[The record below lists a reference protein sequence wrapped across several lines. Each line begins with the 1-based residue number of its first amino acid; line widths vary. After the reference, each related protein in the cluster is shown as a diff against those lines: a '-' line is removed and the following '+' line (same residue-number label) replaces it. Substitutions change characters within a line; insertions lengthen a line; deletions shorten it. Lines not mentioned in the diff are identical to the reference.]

1 MKVAIVGTGYVGL
14 TTACTLAELGH
25 AVTCLDIDEQKINM
39 LKQSQV
45 PFHEPGLDELLKSN
59 LEAQRLRFLTSA
71 RELTGDAEIVIVCVG
86 TPASGTGPADISQLK
101 HSVELLAPYLQPQ
114 QTIINKCTAPIGTTD
129 LMGEWLKSLQPG
141 TEWHPVSNP
150 EFLREGSAVHD
161 SFHPE
166 RIVLGVRR
174 KVDLER
180 ALDLY
185 RDIDAPV
192 LVTDPPTAEMIKY
205 ASNAFLATKISFIN
219 EIANICE
226 HFGVDV
232 TTVAEGMGMDTRI
245 GNQFLQAGVG
255 YGGSCFPK
263 DLATLI
269 SVAQEKGYTPRL
281 LQSVVEV
288 NTDQGVTVL
297 RKLEKELGDLSG
309 KTIALLG
316 LSFKPHTDD
325 LRNAPSVIVSQ
336 LLVERRAYLR
346 AYDPVVSTAFT
357 HLCPQVYLAT
367 DAYDATQ
374 GADGLIILTDWP
386 QFKLLNWARIRS
398 LMKNPVLIDGRNML
412 NKRVMEQ
419 LGFTYRG
426 VGRIAPEPRRYKLRI
441 L

>member
-25 AVTCLDIDEQKINM
+25 IVTCLDIDEQKINL
-39 LKQSQV
+39 LKQFQV
-45 PFHEPGLDELLKSN
+45 PFHEPGLDNLLKSN
-59 LEAQRLRFLTSA
+59 LEAQRLKFVPSA
-71 RELTGDAEIVIVCVG
+71 QELLEGIEVVIICVG
-86 TPASGTGPADISQLK
+86 TPPSGTGAADLSQLK

-114 QTIINKCTAPIGTTD
+114 QTIMNKCTAPVGTTD
-129 LMGEWLKSLQPG
+129 LMGEWLTNLHPG
-141 TEWHPVSNP
+141 TNWHPVSNP

-185 RDIDAPV
+185 RDIGAPV

-219 EIANICE
+219 EISNICE
-226 HFGVDV
+226 HVGVDV
-232 TTVAEGMGMDTRI
+232 TAVAEGMGMDTRI
-245 GNQFLQAGVG
+245 GSQFLQAGVG

-263 DLATLI
+263 DLAALI
-269 SVAQEKGYTPRL
+269 SLAQEKGYTPRL
-281 LQSVVEV
+281 LQSVVAV
-288 NTDQGVTVL
+288 NNDQGATIL
-297 RKLEKELGDLSG
+297 HKLEQELGDLSD

-325 LRNAPSVIVSQ
+325 LRNAPSVTVTRVLMGRKTQ
-336 LLVERRAYLR
+336 LR

-357 HLCPQVYLAT
+357 NLFPQVYLAT
-367 DAYDATQ
+367 DAYDATR
-374 GADGLIILTDWP
+374 AVDGLIILTDWP
-386 QFKLLNWARIRS
+386 QFKLLNWSLIRS
-398 LMKNPVLIDGRNML
+398 SMKNPVLIDGRNML
-412 NKRVMEQ
+412 NQRVMEQ

-426 VGRIAPEPRRYKLRI
+426 VGRPAQAPGRCKLK
-441 L
+441 LL